1 MGWLVTL
8 VVLFVVGYLVS
19 LRLHPFRKCPAC
31 NGTGRHFG
39 GFYTNSQRRCSRCG
53 GGSRQERLGTR
64 LGLGGNRE
72 KIHGIRPNH
81 RHDPFS
87 ELVAHTEGWPAGP
100 GLSREVR
107 TREVRTGLVSF
118 LPK

>member
-72 KIHGIRPNH
+72 K
-81 RHDPFS
+81 
-87 ELVAHTEGWPAGP
+87 LP
-100 GLSREVR
+100 GKGR
-107 TREVRTGLVSF
+107 GGA
-118 LPK
+118 